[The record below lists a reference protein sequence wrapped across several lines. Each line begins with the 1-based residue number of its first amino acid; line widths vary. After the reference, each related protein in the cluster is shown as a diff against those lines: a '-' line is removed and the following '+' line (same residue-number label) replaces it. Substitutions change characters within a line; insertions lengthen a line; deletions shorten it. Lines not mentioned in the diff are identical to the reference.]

1 MDTRQLAAFCAVVE
15 KKSFSKAAERLGVT
29 QPAVSLQI
37 RALEKRL
44 GTQLLDRSGR
54 RVEPT
59 EAGTRLYRN
68 AQRLLAVE
76 EQLLDELTGDAGLSG
91 RLELGA
97 STGPGGSVVPL
108 VLCELQATHPDVS
121 VALTVSD
128 TQRIV
133 ELVADRDVELG
144 VVGFARRHRSVT
156 FEPLF
161 RDEVVLACPPKHRF
175 AGRTI
180 TLEELRKE
188 TLILMQD
195 GAGVREAIEDE
206 MRAAGVRLRDFD
218 VRLELGLQESV
229 RTAVEAGFGVTFI
242 SRSAIEAPLAARTL
256 TEARVKGME
265 PAREIFLARASGRT
279 LTRVA
284 QAFIDLARE
293 RLA

>member
-121 VALTVSD
+121 VALTVSA

-133 ELVADRDVELG
+133 ELVATRDVEL
-144 VVGFARRHRSVT
+144 
-156 FEPLF
+156 
-161 RDEVVLACPPKHRF
+161 
-175 AGRTI
+175 
-180 TLEELRKE
+180 
-188 TLILMQD
+188 
-195 GAGVREAIEDE
+195 
-206 MRAAGVRLRDFD
+206 
-218 VRLELGLQESV
+218 
-229 RTAVEAGFGVTFI
+229 GVTFI